1 MSLRKLLGSSI
12 LTLPYLLSVL
22 AGLLELSE
30 FIVGV
35 SIRDFLQVSMVIA

>member
-1 MSLRKLLGSSI
+1 MSLRKLLDSSL
-12 LTLPYLLSVL
+12 LTLVYLLSML

-35 SIRDFLQVSMVIA
+35 SVRDFLQFSMVIA